1 MTASQRVAP
10 TAKKT
15 KTSRT
20 TTVAGGVALLLA
32 VVAGCSSASAST
44 VSVTANKDWTNTSF
58 TPDAI
63 KDLAFTVTG
72 KDLAAVKL
80 TYDGQPVTGV
90 TEGTNLV
97 YRPTNLAE
105 GKHTF
110 AANGE
115 TEAFEVDGTAPVLTI
130 DKAADDL
137 DKTKPFTLTGSAAGA
152 KIVKVDDKEVALE
165 GDRFKVDYPTAP
177 LSAKVWA
184 QDAAG
189 NVAEQT
195 VTVGQNYPAM
205 RAVHMTGIAWLT
217 PSLKDPVIQALKD
230 KRIDAVQLDIKDED
244 GAVAF
249 DAASEA
255 ANLSGAD
262 KKNGVYD
269 PVAAAKEIHDLG
281 GTVIGRVVAFK
292 DPLLATWAAKNGRM
306 DWVIQDKAGNPY
318 RAGTYGAG
326 AFTNFA
332 NAEVRKYNIEL
343 GVEAAKAGFDSIM
356 YDYIR
361 RPEANATS
369 GNLAGQVFPGIGST
383 DPQDSI
389 ANFLAEAQPQI
400 HAAGA
405 QVGAAVF
412 GISAFTPI
420 SVAQNIPKMAKH
432 LDYINPMVYPSHWGP
447 GEYSVAA
454 PNSMPYEIVN
464 RSMMDFNRQ
473 VLGTNCVIIPWLQAF
488 PWAGVSYGEE
498 NIRKQIKAAADA
510 GINSW
515 ILWNAS
521 AKYTWSALD
530 PKEKSSDYP
539 GETVYSINKP
549 GNRSDG
555 TKDAAK
561 AEEFIKA
568 YAAWVE
574 GGRQGVFVAPGEAPA
589 GGTTPATP
597 GTTSAPS
604 TPAAT
609 TSPSA
614 APSAS
619 ATAAP

>member
-1 MTASQRVAP
+1 MTAPERVRSGDKNS
-10 TAKKT
+10 KKA
-15 KTSRT
+15 RNA
-20 TTVAGGVALLLA
+20 VVGGGLALLLA
-32 VVAGCSSASAST
+32 VVTGCSTADAAAT
-44 VSVTANKDWTNTSF
+44 VTITANKDFASKFF

-72 KDLAAVKL
+72 EKIAEAKL
-80 TYDGQPVTGV
+80 TYDGQPVTGT
-90 TEGTNLV
+90 TEGPALV

-105 GKHTF
+105 GAHTF
-110 AANGE
+110 TADNV
-115 TEAFEVDGTAPVLTI
+115 TKTFEVDATAPVLTV
-130 DKAADDL
+130 DKVENV
-137 DKTKPFTLTGSAAGA
+137 DKEKPYTLTGSVQGA
-152 KIVKVDDKEVALE
+152 KTVKVDDKDVSLDN
-165 GDRFKVDYPTAP
+165 GRFSVNYDKAP
-177 LSAKVWA
+177 LSVKVWA
-184 QDAAG
+184 QDEAG
-189 NVAEQT
+189 NVSEQT
-195 VTVGQNYPAM
+195 VTIGQNYPAM

-262 KKNGVYD
+262 KKNANYNPAEAV
-269 PVAAAKEIHDLG
+269 KEIHDLG

-306 DWVIQDKAGNPY
+306 DWVIQDKSGNPY

-356 YDYIR
+356 FDYIR

-420 SVAQNIPKMAKH
+420 SVAQNIPKMAKY

-454 PNSMPYEIVN
+454 PNSMPYEIVKPLDDGLQPPGA
-464 RSMMDFNRQ
+464 RHQVRHHPVAAGLPVGGRELRRGEHPQADQGGRGRGHQQLHPLERQREVHVVGPGPEGQ
-473 VLGTNCVIIPWLQAF
+473 VLGLPGRDGVLDQQARQ
-488 PWAGVSYGEE
+488 PLRGHQG
-498 NIRKQIKAAADA
+498 R
-510 GINSW
+510 
-515 ILWNAS
+515 
-521 AKYTWSALD
+521 
-530 PKEKSSDYP
+530 
-539 GETVYSINKP
+539 
-549 GNRSDG
+549 R
-555 TKDAAK
+555 
-561 AEEFIKA
+561 
-568 YAAWVE
+568 
-574 GGRQGVFVAPGEAPA
+574 GGRGLHQGLYRVERRRAPGHVRGSGRGTGRWHDHPGHPGCHCPA
-589 GGTTPATP
+589 EHSGSEHHSVGIV
-597 GTTSAPS
+597 SAQP
-604 TPAAT
+604 
-609 TSPSA
+609 
-614 APSAS
+614 
-619 ATAAP
+619 